1 MISSAYILYLDIT
14 AHWVTS
20 KFELYNNELLL
31 SIKKLSYPHGATE
44 IQEHLIDLFS
54 KWKIHLKITAIVID
68 NNSNVKKI
76 KADNTCWNL
85 TLYAFQRLIILKP
98 AISMLKTFLIN
109 NRSSRIHK
117 KGEKLKELYPIANEW
132 KVIKEMVKLLSP
144 FESVTCLLNETE
156 VAEIVEKQS

>member
-1 MISSAYILYLDIT
+1 M
-14 AHWVTS
+14 
-20 KFELYNNELLL
+20 N
-31 SIKKLSYPHGATE
+31 
-44 IQEHLIDLFS
+44 LFFFD
-54 KWKIHLKITAIVID
+54 V
-68 NNSNVKKI
+68 V

-144 FESVTCLLNETE
+144 FESVTCLLNGITYPTIGLTYSSLYNLK
-156 VAEIVEKQS
+156 EILEIKFI